1 MCLPGV
7 ARVLSIH
14 GSGADQHS
22 AGQETHGAGWIL
34 EKQRSLSRAFDAASH
49 NKLSQRGEQQVSHI
63 PGTREQRHTVPV
75 FTDKVS
81 RSRFLPELFFGDLRF
96 LLSPATCPSMQSPSP
111 LPIRCF
117 EKKHPH
123 FWRNT
128 GHGARLRTWKRPCA
142 SNSVCTLIVLNVI
155 YLCRRSDRQNE
166 RPNSIP
172 APSPRSWLNCVLF
185 SYSNSL
191 QSAPRP
197 PCVATGE
204 TPSLFG

>member
-49 NKLSQRGEQQVSHI
+49 NKLSQREEQQVSHI

-81 RSRFLPELFFGDLRF
+81 RSRFLPELFFWRSALSAVSCDLSVYAEPLSF
-96 LLSPATCPSMQSPSP
+96 AYSLL
-111 LPIRCF
+111 
-117 EKKHPH
+117 
-123 FWRNT
+123 
-128 GHGARLRTWKRPCA
+128 
-142 SNSVCTLIVLNVI
+142 
-155 YLCRRSDRQNE
+155 
-166 RPNSIP
+166 
-172 APSPRSWLNCVLF
+172 
-185 SYSNSL
+185 
-191 QSAPRP
+191 
-197 PCVATGE
+197 
-204 TPSLFG
+204 